1 MKKIA
6 VVTGASS
13 GLGAE
18 FALQI
23 SHDYQNFF
31 DELWLI
37 ARRKENLDNLADKLS
52 FLPQEKKI
60 KTISLDLSGK
70 NGVNSL
76 NDFFLLE
83 KQNLES
89 ENKKLNISILVNN
102 AGFGTYGPFEK
113 TPVEKEMQMVDLN
126 CTTVTGICGI
136 SLPFMNE
143 NSIIINTSSLA
154 AFMPLG
160 NFAVY
165 AATKSFVLSFSIALA
180 AELKEKG
187 IKVCAL
193 CPGSVSTEFA
203 NVASNGVRKEVKG
216 GIAPQKVV
224 QHCLKRA
231 FKGKKTSL
239 YRFKWHFT
247 AFLSRFV
254 GRFLVAEFTYKY
266 HKRPFNYEE
275 NERLN
280 QMAIIAPFDLT

>member
-239 YRFKWHFT
+239 YRFKWRFT

-275 NERLN
+275 N
-280 QMAIIAPFDLT
+280 

>member
-6 VVTGASS
+6 VITGASS

-23 SHDYQNFF
+23 SHNYQNFF
-31 DELWLI
+31 DELWLV
-37 ARRKENLDNLADKLS
+37 ARRKENLDNLAGKIS
-52 FLPQEKKI
+52 FLSQGKKI

-70 NGVNSL
+70 NGVNAL
-76 NDFFLLE
+76 NDIFIAE
-83 KQNLES
+83 KQKLET
-89 ENKKLNISILVNN
+89 ENKKLSISILVNN

-165 AATKSFVLSFSIALA
+165 AASKSFVLSFSIALA

-224 QHCLKRA
+224 EHCLKQA

-239 YRFKWHFT
+239 YRFKWRFT

-254 GRFLVAEFTYKY
+254 GRFFVAEFTYKY
-266 HKRPFNYEE
+266 HKRPYDYEK
-275 NERLN
+275 
-280 QMAIIAPFDLT
+280 

>member
-6 VVTGASS
+6 VITGASS

-23 SHDYQNFF
+23 SHNYQNFF
-31 DELWLI
+31 DELWLV
-37 ARRKENLDNLADKLS
+37 ARRKENLDNIAEKLS
-52 FLPQEKKI
+52 SISQEKKI
-60 KTISLDLSGK
+60 ITISLDLSGK
-70 NGVNSL
+70 NGVNAL
-76 NDFFLLE
+76 NDIFIAE
-83 KQNLES
+83 KQKLEA
-89 ENKKLNISILVNN
+89 ENKKMKISILVNN

-165 AATKSFVLSFSIALA
+165 AASKSFVLSFSIALA

-224 QHCLKRA
+224 EHCLKQA

-239 YRFKWHFT
+239 YRFKWRFT
-247 AFLSRFV
+247 AFLSRFL
-254 GRFLVAEFTYKY
+254 GRFFVAEFTYKY
-266 HKRPFNYEE
+266 HKRPYDYGN
-275 NERLN
+275 R
-280 QMAIIAPFDLT
+280 

>member
-23 SHDYQNFF
+23 SHNYQDFF
-31 DELWLI
+31 DELWLV
-37 ARRKENLDNLADKLS
+37 ARRKEKLEILSDKIS
-52 FLPQEKKI
+52 SVVHDKKI
-60 KTISLDLSGK
+60 RTISLDLSVR
-70 NGVNSL
+70 NGINDL
-76 NDFFLLE
+76 NEFLLEE

-203 NVASNGVRKEVKG
+203 KVASNGVRKEVKG
-216 GIAPQKVV
+216 GIAPDKVV
-224 QHCLKRA
+224 EHCLKRA
-231 FKGKKTSL
+231 FKGKKTAL
-239 YRFKWHFT
+239 YRFKWRFT
-247 AFLSRFV
+247 VFFSRFA

-266 HKRPFNYEE
+266 HKRPFDYGKNK
-275 NERLN
+275 
-280 QMAIIAPFDLT
+280 

>member
-23 SHDYQNFF
+23 SHDYQIFF

-239 YRFKWHFT
+239 YRFKWRFT

>member
-216 GIAPQKVV
+216 GIAPDKVV
-224 QHCLKRA
+224 EHCLKRA
-231 FKGKKTSL
+231 FKGKKTAL
-239 YRFKWHFT
+239 YRFKWRFT
-247 AFLSRFV
+247 AFLSRFA

>member
-1 MKKIA
+1 M
-6 VVTGASS
+6 
-13 GLGAE
+13 
-18 FALQI
+18 
-23 SHDYQNFF
+23 
-31 DELWLI
+31 
-37 ARRKENLDNLADKLS
+37 
-52 FLPQEKKI
+52 
-60 KTISLDLSGK
+60 
-70 NGVNSL
+70 
-76 NDFFLLE
+76 
-83 KQNLES
+83 
-89 ENKKLNISILVNN
+89 NN

-165 AATKSFVLSFSIALA
+165 AASKSFVLSFSIALA
-180 AELKEKG
+180 AELKEKE

-224 QHCLKRA
+224 EHCLKQA

-239 YRFKWHFT
+239 YRFKWRFT

-254 GRFLVAEFTYKY
+254 GRFFVAEFTYKY
-266 HKRPFNYEE
+266 HKRPYDYGN
-275 NERLN
+275 R
-280 QMAIIAPFDLT
+280 

>member
-6 VVTGASS
+6 IITGASS

-23 SHDYQNFF
+23 SHNYQIFF
-31 DELWLI
+31 DELWLV
-37 ARRKENLDNLADKLS
+37 ARRKENLDNLAGKIS
-52 FLPQEKKI
+52 FLSQGKKI

-70 NGVNSL
+70 NGVNAL
-76 NDFFLLE
+76 NDIFIAE
-83 KQNLES
+83 KQKLET
-89 ENKKLNISILVNN
+89 ENKKLSISILVNN

-165 AATKSFVLSFSIALA
+165 AASKSFVLSFSIALA

-224 QHCLKRA
+224 EHCLKRA
-231 FKGKKTSL
+231 FKGKKTCL
-239 YRFKWHFT
+239 YRFKWRFT

-254 GRFLVAEFTYKY
+254 GSFFVAEFTYKY
-266 HKRPFNYEE
+266 HKRPYDYGN
-275 NERLN
+275 R
-280 QMAIIAPFDLT
+280 

>member
-187 IKVCAL
+187 IKICAL

-239 YRFKWHFT
+239 YRFKWRFT
-247 AFLSRFV
+247 SFLSRFV

-266 HKRPFNYEE
+266 HKRPFNYEK

>member
-187 IKVCAL
+187 IKICAL

-216 GIAPQKVV
+216 GISPQKVV

-231 FKGKKTSL
+231 IKGKKTSL

>member
-6 VVTGASS
+6 VITGASS

-23 SHDYQNFF
+23 SHNYQSFF
-31 DELWLI
+31 DELWLV
-37 ARRKENLDNLADKLS
+37 ARRKENLDKIAEKLS
-52 FLPQEKKI
+52 SISQEKKI
-60 KTISLDLSGK
+60 KTIFLDLSGR
-70 NGVNSL
+70 NGVNAL
-76 NDFFLLE
+76 NDIFIAE
-83 KQNLES
+83 KQKLET
-89 ENKKLNISILVNN
+89 ENKKLSISILVNN

-165 AATKSFVLSFSIALA
+165 AASKSFVLSFSIALA
-180 AELKEKG
+180 AELQEKG

-224 QHCLKRA
+224 EHCLKQA

-239 YRFKWHFT
+239 YRFKWRFT

-254 GRFLVAEFTYKY
+254 GRFFVAEFTYIY
-266 HKRPFNYEE
+266 HKRPYDYGN
-275 NERLN
+275 R
-280 QMAIIAPFDLT
+280 

>member
-275 NERLN
+275 N
-280 QMAIIAPFDLT
+280 

>member
-6 VVTGASS
+6 IITGASS

-23 SHDYQNFF
+23 SHNYQSFF
-31 DELWLI
+31 DELWLV
-37 ARRKENLDNLADKLS
+37 ARRKENLDKIAEKLS
-52 FLPQEKKI
+52 SISQEKKI
-60 KTISLDLSGK
+60 KTIFLDLSGR
-70 NGVNSL
+70 NGVNAL
-76 NDFFLLE
+76 NDIFIAE
-83 KQNLES
+83 KQKLET
-89 ENKKLNISILVNN
+89 ENKKLSISILVNN

-165 AATKSFVLSFSIALA
+165 AASKSFVLSFSIALA
-180 AELKEKG
+180 AELQEKG

-224 QHCLKRA
+224 EHCLKQA

-239 YRFKWHFT
+239 YRFKWRFT

-254 GRFLVAEFTYKY
+254 GRFFVAEFTYIY
-266 HKRPFNYEE
+266 HKRPYDYGN
-275 NERLN
+275 R
-280 QMAIIAPFDLT
+280 

>member
-154 AFMPLG
+154 AFMSLG

-239 YRFKWHFT
+239 YRFKWRFT

>member
-1 MKKIA
+1 MKRIA
-6 VVTGASS
+6 VITGASS

-23 SHDYQNFF
+23 SQNFQNYF

-37 ARRKENLDNLADKLS
+37 ARRKQNLDNLAEKLS
-52 FLPQEKKI
+52 FISKEKKI

-70 NGVNSL
+70 NGVDSL
-76 NDFFLLE
+76 NSYFLQE

-89 ENKKLNISILVNN
+89 ENEKLNISILVNN

-136 SLPFMNE
+136 SLPFMDK

-165 AATKSFVLSFSIALA
+165 AASKAFVLSFSIALA
-180 AELKEKG
+180 AELKEIG

-203 NVASNGVRKEVKG
+203 NIASNGVRKEVKG
-216 GIAPQKVV
+216 GIEPKKVV
-224 QHCLKRA
+224 EHCLKRA
-231 FKGKKTSL
+231 FKGKKTCI
-239 YRFKWHFT
+239 YRFKWRFT
-247 AFLSRFV
+247 AFFSRFA
-254 GRFLVAEFTYKY
+254 GRFFVAEFTYKY
-266 HKRPFNYEE
+266 HKRPYNYGE
-275 NERLN
+275 NK
-280 QMAIIAPFDLT
+280 

>member
-6 VVTGASS
+6 VITGASS

-23 SHDYQNFF
+23 SHNYQNFF
-31 DELWLI
+31 DELWLV
-37 ARRKENLDNLADKLS
+37 ARRKENLDNLARKIS
-52 FLPQEKKI
+52 SISQEKKI

-70 NGVNSL
+70 NGVNAL
-76 NDFFLLE
+76 NDIFIAE
-83 KQNLES
+83 KQKLET
-89 ENKKLNISILVNN
+89 ENKKLSISILVNN

-165 AATKSFVLSFSIALA
+165 AASKSFVLSFSIALA

-224 QHCLKRA
+224 EHCLKQA

-239 YRFKWHFT
+239 YRFKWRFT

-254 GRFLVAEFTYKY
+254 GRFFVAEFTYKY
-266 HKRPFNYEE
+266 NKRPYDYGN
-275 NERLN
+275 R
-280 QMAIIAPFDLT
+280 